1 MQELQAKGGQG
12 GLPAVPA
19 AAKAAPTKSAMAA
32 AAPPPDT
39 NVQAELNQEQQQ
51 ADQAE
56 KEAGETPAPI
66 APPPADPVNIS
77 IGQTIDQVVASLGNP
92 KNIVDLGA
100 KKIYV
105 YKDMKIT
112 FKDGKVSDVQ

>member
-1 MQELQAKGGQG
+1 MQELKEKAGKG
-12 GLPAVPA
+12 GLPAAPA
-19 AAKAAPTKSAMAA
+19 AASAPTTPSAMAA
-32 AAPPPDT
+32 AAPPPDP
-39 NVQAELNQEQQQ
+39 NVQAELNEQQQQ

-66 APPPADPVNIS
+66 APPPAEIS
-77 IGQTIDQVVASLGNP
+77 VGQTIEAVEAALGQP
-92 KNIVDLGA
+92 KSKVNVGT

-105 YKDMKIT
+105 YPDMKIT

>member
-1 MQELQAKGGQG
+1 MQELKDKAGKG
-12 GLPAVPA
+12 GLPAAPA
-19 AAKAAPTKSAMAA
+19 GANAPTTPSAMAA
-32 AAPPPDT
+32 AAPAPDP
-39 NVQAELNQEQQQ
+39 NVQAELNEQQQQ

-66 APPPADPVNIS
+66 APPPAEIS
-77 IGQTIDQVVASLGNP
+77 VGQTVDQVEAALGQP
-92 KNIVDLGA
+92 KSKVNLGP

-105 YKDMKIT
+105 YDNMKIT